1 MSQYTAMFFF
11 VVVMTCASWWTWLE
25 TWVGWVIFV
34 PIASFIAYKTAKLAL
49 KKEHFGMWMINLG
62 TSFYSSCIVYDIILF
77 TSGLQSFGLL
87 LTMTIVSIV
96 IVSIFTKQNKA
107 WMRPFSLSVMSGY
120 LVMRGCSY
128 WLFGWPNDLKMFFMI
143 KNKQTISD
151 QFDPAVMVLYF
162 SIFGGMAI
170 GSIFVRACI
179 LRRDEKRGV

>member
-1 MSQYTAMFFF
+1 MFFF

-96 IVSIFTKQNKA
+96 IVSIFTK
-107 WMRPFSLSVMSGY
+107 
-120 LVMRGCSY
+120 
-128 WLFGWPNDLKMFFMI
+128 
-143 KNKQTISD
+143 
-151 QFDPAVMVLYF
+151 
-162 SIFGGMAI
+162 
-170 GSIFVRACI
+170 
-179 LRRDEKRGV
+179 